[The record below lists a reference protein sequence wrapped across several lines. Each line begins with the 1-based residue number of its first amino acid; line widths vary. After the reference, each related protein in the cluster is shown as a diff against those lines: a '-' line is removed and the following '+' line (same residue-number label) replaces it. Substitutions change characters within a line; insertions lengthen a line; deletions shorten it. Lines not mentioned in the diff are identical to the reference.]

1 MGTSYI
7 SRKGGILKNGD
18 GLDLEKGGGRV
29 ISAPLP
35 TMIKVFLTKKAL
47 KLHVNALCSLL
58 NMKKQFSLMNL
69 FLSLSCISL
78 EGWFKPSAHYAVLNI
93 I

>member
-1 MGTSYI
+1 MGTSWI

-18 GLDLEKGGGRV
+18 GLDLEKGGGGPQP
-29 ISAPLP
+29 PLP

>member
-1 MGTSYI
+1 MGTSWI

-18 GLDLEKGGGRV
+18 GLDLEKGGGG
-29 ISAPLP
+29 SQPPLP

-58 NMKKQFSLMNL
+58 NMKKKFSLMNL

>member
-18 GLDLEKGGGRV
+18 GLDLEKGGG
-29 ISAPLP
+29 SQPPLP

-58 NMKKQFSLMNL
+58 NMKKQF
-69 FLSLSCISL
+69 LS
-78 EGWFKPSAHYAVLNI
+78 
-93 I
+93 